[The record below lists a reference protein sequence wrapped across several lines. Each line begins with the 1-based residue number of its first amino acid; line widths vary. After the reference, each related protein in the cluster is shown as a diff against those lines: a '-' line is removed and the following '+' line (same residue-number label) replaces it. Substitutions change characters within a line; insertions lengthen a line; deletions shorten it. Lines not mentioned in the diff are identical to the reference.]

1 MKSTFEYIAKALNER
16 PEDSKFTL
24 HDLKAQCKAYYQQ
37 TIPVGTMNTYMIKLI
52 ACGYIN
58 STGVRGVYAIFKRIP
73 EGYTSADIDAE
84 WRKIVAEKDNKE
96 SALKV
101 QIGGGHYKKYAYQ
114 PVEFAV
120 DANLSYIH
128 GAIIKYIVR
137 YEDKNGVEDIKKVIH
152 YCQLAIELKHAPK
165 LRDYFYTYL
174 HRFCVEN
181 KLSAIQA
188 EVVKKTVISD
198 YQSVINICKTLC

>member
-1 MKSTFEYIAKALNER
+1 MKSTFEYIAQVLNER

-24 HDLKAQCKAYYQQ
+24 HDLKTQCKNYYQQ
-37 TIPVGTMNTYMIKLI
+37 VIPVGTFNTYMIKLI
-52 ACGYIN
+52 ACGYVN
-58 STGVRGVYAIFKRIP
+58 STGVRGVYSIFKRIP

-84 WRKIVAEKDNKE
+84 WKAIIAEKKPTT
-96 SALKV
+96 ALDV
-101 QIGGGHYKKYAYQ
+101 QIGGNHYKKYAYQ
-114 PVEFAV
+114 PIEFAV

-152 YCQLAIELKHAPK
+152 YCELAIELKHTPK
-165 LRDYFYTYL
+165 LKDFYYTYL
-174 HRFCVEN
+174 HRFCVKN

-188 EVVKKTVISD
+188 EVVKKTVVSD
-198 YQSVINICKTLC
+198 YKSIINICKTLC